1 MTEASLAIEARSLT
15 KYFGAVCALDG
26 VDLTVDRGEVF
37 GLLGR
42 NGAGK
47 TTLVRILLGL
57 VFASG
62 GDGRLLGRSLGAADA
77 LREVGYL
84 PEDHS
89 LPDYHTAESSLHF
102 FGALSGVPRRERQRR
117 IGPLLERLD
126 LESWRTTK
134 IRTFSKG
141 MRQRLGLAQALLHE
155 PRLLFLDEPTDGVDP
170 VGRKEIR
177 DLLRDYRDNG
187 GTVFLNSH
195 LLGEVELVCDR
206 VAIARDGV
214 LDRVGTIAE
223 LTRGREVWRFRV
235 EGELDACRAALGEV
249 ATTIDVDD
257 DGAGF
262 AATVP
267 DTAGLDALVDVL
279 RSAGV
284 GIRGLAQ
291 DRPSL
296 EDVFIEVVGQG
307 RTGGRRT

>member
-1 MTEASLAIEARSLT
+1 MNDASVAIETRSLT
-15 KYFGAVCALDG
+15 KFYGSVRALEG
-26 VDLTVDRGEVF
+26 VDLTVERGEVF

-62 GDGRLLGRSLGAADA
+62 GDGRLLGRSLGASDA

-89 LPDYHTAESSLHF
+89 LPDYHTAESCLHF
-102 FGALSGVPRRERQRR
+102 FGALSGVPRRDRQRR
-117 IGPLLERLD
+117 IGSLLERLD
-126 LESWRTTK
+126 LASWRRTK

-177 DLLRDYRDNG
+177 DLLRDFRDRG

-223 LTRGREVWRFRV
+223 LTRGREVWRFRI
-235 EGELDACRAALGEV
+235 EGDTAACRDALAAA
-249 ATTIDVDD
+249 ATTIEFDD
-257 DGAGF
+257 HGF
-262 AATVP
+262 AATVGEP
-267 DTAGLDALVDVL
+267 TAIDAIVDVL
-279 RSAGV
+279 RSAGL

-291 DRPSL
+291 DRPTL
-296 EDVFIEVVGQG
+296 EDVFIEVVGNG
-307 RTGGRRT
+307 RTGGRRS